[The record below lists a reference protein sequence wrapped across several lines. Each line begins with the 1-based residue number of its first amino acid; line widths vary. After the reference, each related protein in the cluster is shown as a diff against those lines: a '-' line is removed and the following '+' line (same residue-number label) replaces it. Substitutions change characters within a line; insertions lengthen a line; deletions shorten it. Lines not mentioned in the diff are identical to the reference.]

1 MRLFQVCFR
10 RHSYEVCIDIIES
23 APEQNYREAE
33 EHRSET
39 YNHSFLPDIEHRYLR
54 VTRRMICRKSI
65 LDADSG
71 IYRYRLVCHKLVPV
85 EKRKR
90 TALRLTNES

>member
-1 MRLFQVCFR
+1 MLFAQVLMSPFSPCSASFSNAAITALFAWTSQMRLFQVCFR

-33 EHRSET
+33 EQRSET

-54 VTRRMICRKSI
+54 VTRRMMSKK
-65 LDADSG
+65 
-71 IYRYRLVCHKLVPV
+71 YP
-85 EKRKR
+85 
-90 TALRLTNES
+90 